1 MCSNVAVGIDIA
13 VSVGNYVIMSIY
25 YAIRRN
31 AAACIQSNV
40 TIFSVEVSVCS
51 DIIRCV
57 DIYFVISF
65 NVLRRYTA
73 LTGFELCF
81 TSLCSNIA
89 DGIDI
94 TVSIRNYVVMSIYCA
109 LGCNA
114 ATACIQGNVT
124 IFRDEISACS
134 NILLCVDIYCLTSS
148 YVLGIYAA
156 SAGVKNCFTVCC
168 SNIAIGI
175 DIAVSVGNYVIMS
188 IYCAIRRNAAACKQI
203 YVSIS
208 RSEATIG
215 SDIIRCVNIYI
226 VIGSYVTAS
235 CNRSLP
241 RIDAYLISC
250 IQSNS
255 VCCSN
260 IAICLNSDITGML
273 IIILRGIDIG
283 VNSNLAGICLV
294 VFNQDIALDMRII
307 NSNQQIIR
315 RTIKPG
321 YAINQQ
327 AAVCALTLN
336 RQALHLILLAE
347 QLLRLAGFNC
357 QIVCSNTCSRCIL
370 HYAAVSIQRQA
381 VVSTVHCN
389 AAVAKCDITISCG
402 NYAIS
407 ARCQRAA
414 VQVNVV
420 ACSDVACASR
430 GNAAGCYIYV
440 SACSDIACA
449 ACSNS
454 TCVQVN
460 IVTVNSYISACAN
473 AAVTCVVTEVYITIQ
488 VELSI
493 SLSSNAVNYQ
503 ACILRACALQVNGTV
518 FCLSVNYSAVFQ
530 NTDTVIS
537 FADIAVGCLQV
548 NAVSVQIT
556 GVLACFRS
564 HLHTIICFEHQR
576 SCCRILN
583 GQHLRRLAAYS
594 RLMQIYAVACIGIC
608 FQITADISLDEG
620 ILAAYIALAALDNKV
635 IGNNAAVVHANAL
648 IAEQLNILRRINRTG
663 NIQHSILN
671 ACQINITGIFSI
683 TSVGLKIQL
692 AAICQLYRNLTLL
705 TNFNSVVGII
715 PGKVTG
721 LSLCQKLK
729 IIQLAHLAVGN
740 VSCFAV
746 DTDVLAC
753 AQADVLALN
762 VGLIYCKYLAGGCIQ
777 HAVLN
782 SIQQLI
788 FAPAIG
794 SAVLNLCVVDNPL
807 QLSIAIAFASKYTVF
822 S

>member
-13 VSVGNYVIMSIY
+13 VSVGNYVVKRIY
-25 YAIRRN
+25 YALGCN

-40 TIFSVEVSVCS
+40 TIVRGEIAVCCN
-51 DIIRCV
+51 ILRCINV
-57 DIYFVISF
+57 YFVISF

-81 TSLCSNIA
+81 TSLCSNVA
-89 DGIDI
+89 VGIDI
-94 TVSIRNYVVMSIYCA
+94 AVSVRNYVIMSIYCA
-109 LGCNA
+109 IRHNA
-114 ATACIQGNVT
+114 AACIQSNVT
-124 IFRDEISACS
+124 TVRDEISACS
-134 NILLCVDIYCLTSS
+134 NILFCVDIYCLTSS
-148 YVLGIYAA
+148 YVLRSYAA
-156 SAGVKNCFTVCC
+156 SARVKNCFTVCC

-175 DIAVSVGNYVIMS
+175 DITVSVRNYVVKR
-188 IYCAIRRNAAACKQI
+188 IYCAIRHNATACKQI

-208 RSEATIG
+208 RSEATVS
-215 SDIIRCVNIYI
+215 SDIIRCIDVYFI
-226 VIGSYVTAS
+226 IGCYVTAS
-235 CNRSLP
+235 YNRTLL

-250 IQSNS
+250 IQINS
-255 VCCSN
+255 VCRSN
-260 IAICLNSDITGML
+260 IAICRNRNITGML
-273 IIILRGIDIG
+273 IIILRGI
-283 VNSNLAGICLV
+283 NSGINGNLAGICLV
-294 VFNQDIALDMRII
+294 VFNQDIALDMRIS

-315 RTIKPG
+315 RTVKPG
-321 YAINQQ
+321 YAINHQ
-327 AAVCALTLN
+327 AAACVLTLN
-336 RQALHLILLAE
+336 RQALHLIALAE

-389 AAVAKCDITISCG
+389 AAASKCDIAISCG

-407 ARCQRAA
+407 ACCQRAA

-420 ACSDVACASR
+420 ACSNVACAAR
-430 GNAAGCYIYV
+430 CNAAGCYVHIFT
-440 SACSDIACA
+440 CSDIACA

-460 IVTVNSYISACAN
+460 IVTVNSYICACAN

-493 SLSSNAVNYQ
+493 SFSSNAVNYQ
-503 ACILRACALQVNGTV
+503 ACILRACALQVNRTV
-518 FCLSVNYSAVFQ
+518 FCLSVNHSAVFQ
-530 NTDTVIS
+530 NADTVIS
-537 FADIAVGCLQV
+537 FADIAIGCLQI

-556 GVLACFRS
+556 DILACFRS
-564 HLHTIICFEHQR
+564 HLHTIICFEHQC
-576 SCCRILN
+576 SCCCILN
-583 GQHLRRLAAYS
+583 CQHLRRLAACS
-594 RLMQIYAVACIGIC
+594 RLMQIYAVTGIGIS

-648 IAEQLNILRRINRTG
+648 IAEQLNILRRVNRTG
-663 NIQHSILN
+663 NIQHRLLN
-671 ACQINITGIFSI
+671 ACQINITSIFSF
-683 TSVGLKIQL
+683 TGVGLQIQL

-705 TNFNSVVGII
+705 TNLNSAVSII

-729 IIQLAHLAVGN
+729 IIQIAHILVGN
-740 VSCFAV
+740 VGCFAV

-753 AQADVLALN
+753 AQADVLTLN
-762 VGLIYCKYLAGGCIQ
+762 VGLIYRQYLTGGCIQ

-782 SIQQLI
+782 S
-788 FAPAIG
+788 
-794 SAVLNLCVVDNPL
+794 V
-807 QLSIAIAFASKYTVF
+807 
-822 S
+822 